1 MENLPVNEFEFTAR
15 GQLSFLSRILSNN
28 IEFVGKREN
37 DGSLTSE
44 DAMAII
50 QLNLK
55 WKKVIQTAFKDVLL
69 EFKE

>member
-44 DAMAII
+44 DAMAYYSIKSQVEKSNSDSI
-50 QLNLK
+50 
-55 WKKVIQTAFKDVLL
+55 
-69 EFKE
+69 